1 MAKLSC
7 LVLLHAAQMPSCKAC
22 KWAESACQPWGLMA
36 LYMQAMAVRGE
47 EQEAL
52 QQGQSLDS
60 ARKFSG
66 HQIVELDEGGM
77 SELAS
82 ACKAAAL
89 EGLFLTAMKISK

>member
-1 MAKLSC
+1 MSEWLNSLALSYFMLHRC
-7 LVLLHAAQMPSCKAC
+7 LAC
-22 KWAESACQPWGLMA
+22 KWAESACQPWVLMA

-52 QQGQSLDS
+52 QQEQSLDS

-66 HQIVELDEGGM
+66 HQIVELDESGM

-82 ACKAAAL
+82 ACKAAGL
-89 EGLFLTAMKISK
+89 ERLFLTAMKISK